1 MGSVIGQILGFAVG
15 VAISPVPVIAV
26 ILMLFSKSA
35 TKNSVSFAVG
45 WIVGLSVVGLFVL
58 AVGAT
63 VSDSSESDAAGV
75 VKLLIGLVFVA
86 LAVKQWKGRPADGET
101 ARMPGWMNS
110 IDSFTAG
117 KSLGFGFLM
126 AAVNPK
132 NLGLTMAAAA
142 TIGAAGLDTGNE
154 LATLVVYVL
163 IASVTIVLPV
173 AAYLILGDRAD
184 APLTTAKQWL
194 IDNNNTV
201 MAVLFVVLGF
211 KLIGD
216 ALTVLL

>member
-45 WIVGLSVVGLFVL
+45 WIVGLSAVGLIVL

-75 VKLLIGLVFVA
+75 VKLLIGLLFVA

-101 ARMPGWMNS
+101 AQMPGWMNS

-173 AAYLILGDRAD
+173 GAYLILGDRAD
-184 APLTTAKQWL
+184 APLMTAKQWL

-216 ALTVLL
+216 ALAVLL

>member
-1 MGSVIGQILGFAVG
+1 MGSVIGQILGFAIG
-15 VAISPVPVIAV
+15 VAISPVPVVAV

-35 TKNSVSFAVG
+35 AKNSVSFAVG
-45 WIVGLSVVGLFVL
+45 WILGLSVVGLLVL
-58 AVGAT
+58 ALGVT
-63 VSDSSESDAAGV
+63 ISDSDESDAAGV
-75 VKLLIGLVFVA
+75 VKLLIGLLFVA
-86 LAVKQWKGRPADGET
+86 LAVKQWKGRPADGE
-101 ARMPGWMNS
+101 AAQMPGWMNS

-132 NLGLTMAAAA
+132 NLGLTIAAAA
-142 TIGAAGLDTGNE
+142 TIGAAGLDTSNE
-154 LATLVVYVL
+154 IVTLVVYVL
-163 IASVTIVLPV
+163 IASVTIILPV
-173 AAYLILGDRAD
+173 GAYLILGDRAD

-201 MAVLFVVLGF
+201 MSVLFVVLGF

>member
-1 MGSVIGQILGFAVG
+1 MGSAIGQILGFAVG

-26 ILMLFSKSA
+26 ILMLFSKA
-35 TKNSVSFAVG
+35 AAKNSVSFAAG
-45 WIVGLSVVGLFVL
+45 WVLGLCVVGSVVL
-58 AVGAT
+58 AVGVT
-63 VSDSSESDAAGV
+63 VSEGDESDVLGV
-75 VKLLIGLVFVA
+75 VKLLIGLLFVA
-86 LAVKQWKGRPADGET
+86 LAVKQWKGRPADGEE
-101 ARMPGWMNS
+101 AAMPGWMNS

-117 KSLGFGFLM
+117 KSLGFGFVM

-132 NLGLTMAAAA
+132 NLGLTVAAAA
-142 TIGAAGLDTGNE
+142 TISSANLDTSNE
-154 LATLVVYVL
+154 IVVLAVYVL

-173 AAYLILGDRAD
+173 AAYLIMGDRAD
-184 APLTTAKQWL
+184 EPLTTAKQWL

-201 MAVLFVVLGF
+201 MSVLFVVLGF

>member
-1 MGSVIGQILGFAVG
+1 MGSAIGQILGFAVG

-35 TKNSVSFAVG
+35 AKNSVSFAAG
-45 WIVGLSVVGLFVL
+45 WILGLCVVGAAVL
-58 AVGAT
+58 ALGVT
-63 VSDSSESDAAGV
+63 VSEGDESNVVGV
-75 VKLLIGLVFVA
+75 VKLLIGLVFVS
-86 LAVKQWKGRPADGET
+86 LAVKQWKGRPVDGEE
-101 ARMPGWMNS
+101 AAMPGWMNS
-110 IDSFTAG
+110 IDSFTAS
-117 KSLGFGFLM
+117 KSLGFGFVM

-132 NLGLTMAAAA
+132 NLGLTVAAAA
-142 TIGAAGLDTGNE
+142 TISSAN
-154 LATLVVYVL
+154 LATSNEIVTLGVYVL

-173 AAYLILGDRAD
+173 GAYLILGDKAD

-201 MAVLFVVLGF
+201 MSVLFVVLGF

>member
-35 TKNSVSFAVG
+35 ATNSVSFAAG
-45 WIVGLSVVGLFVL
+45 WILGLCVVGAAVL
-58 AVGAT
+58 ALGMT
-63 VSDSSESDAAGV
+63 ISEGDESNVVGV
-75 VKLLIGLVFVA
+75 VKLLIGVLFVA
-86 LAVKQWKGRPADGET
+86 LAVKQWKGRPVDGEE
-101 ARMPGWMNS
+101 AAMPVWMNS

-117 KSLGFGFLM
+117 KSLGFGFVM

-132 NLGLTMAAAA
+132 NLGLTVAAAA
-142 TIGAAGLDTGNE
+142 TISSAN
-154 LATLVVYVL
+154 LATSNEIVTLGVYVL

-173 AAYLILGDRAD
+173 GAYLILGDKAD

-201 MAVLFVVLGF
+201 MSVLFVVLGF